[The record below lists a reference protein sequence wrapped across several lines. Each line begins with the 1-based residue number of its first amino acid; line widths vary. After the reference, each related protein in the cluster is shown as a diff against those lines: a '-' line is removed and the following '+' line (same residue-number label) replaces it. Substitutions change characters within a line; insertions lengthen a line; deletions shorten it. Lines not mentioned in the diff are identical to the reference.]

1 MYELFFLILLIIIA
15 FLYSSVGHGG
25 ASGYLALMAI
35 FGMAPLIMRPS
46 ALTLNLFV
54 AGIAF
59 VSFYRGGYFKWRILL
74 PFLITSMPAAYI
86 GASIEMDPELYKII
100 LGLFLLVAVLRM
112 LMVQNRKFDNTRKIP
127 IHWALLV
134 GAVLGFF
141 SGMIGI
147 GGGIIL
153 TPLLLVFHWAS
164 IKEAAAASALFIF
177 MNSGAGL
184 FSLFHQGFSYDPIII
199 LWIAGGIIGGYMGSY
214 TGSFKFSSNALRY
227 VLAGVLIVASAK
239 LFFF

>member
-1 MYELFFLILLIIIA
+1 MYELIFLIILVVIA

-35 FGMAPLIMRPS
+35 FSMNPIIMRPS

-59 VSFYRGGYFKWRILL
+59 ISFYRGGYFKWKTLM
-74 PFLITSMPAAYI
+74 PFIITSMPAAYL
-86 GASIEMDPELYKII
+86 GASIEINPQIYKII
-100 LGLFLLVAVLRM
+100 LGIFLLIAVLRM
-112 LMVQNRKFDNTRKIP
+112 LMVHNRKFDNTRPIP
-127 IHWALLV
+127 LHWALII
-134 GAVLGFF
+134 GAILGFF

-153 TPLLLVFHWAS
+153 TPLLLIFHWANV
-164 IKEAAAASALFIF
+164 KEAAAASALFIF
-177 MNSGAGL
+177 LNSGAGL
-184 FSLFHQGFSYDPIII
+184 FSLFQQGFSYDPVII
-199 LWIAGGIIGGYMGSY
+199 LWIAGGIIGGYLGSY
-214 TGSFKFSSNALRY
+214 TGSFRFSSNALRY

>member
-1 MYELFFLILLIIIA
+1 MYELFFLNILIVIA

-25 ASGYLALMAI
+25 ASGYLALMSI
-35 FGMAPLIMRPS
+35 FSMSPIIMRPS

-59 VSFYRGGYFKWRILL
+59 ISFYRGGYFRCKTLV
-74 PFLITSMPAAYI
+74 PFIITSMPAAYF
-86 GASIEMDPELYKII
+86 GASVEINPHLYKII
-100 LGLFLLVAVLRM
+100 LGIFLLIAVGRM
-112 LMVQNRKFDNTRKIP
+112 LMVHNRKFEDTREIP
-127 IHWALLV
+127 IQWALII

-153 TPLLLVFHWAS
+153 TPLLLLFRWANV
-164 IKEAAAASALFIF
+164 KEAAAASALFIF
-177 MNSGAGL
+177 LNSGAGL
-184 FSLFHQGFSYDPIII
+184 LSLLQTGFSYDPVIII
-199 LWIAGGIIGGYMGSY
+199 WIAGGIIGGYLGSY
-214 TGSFKFSSNALRY
+214 TGSFRFSNNALRY